1 MKSAKNILSK
11 NNIKNSITIKGH
23 YELAQTPIF
32 GGLYACQRKFCPQ
45 HYLEFRAYFEGQE
58 CSNWMMFNFG
68 NL

>member
-32 GGLYACQRKFCPQ
+32 GGLYAC
-45 HYLEFRAYFEGQE
+45 
-58 CSNWMMFNFG
+58 
-68 NL
+68 